1 MRIGI
6 DCRLWNQTGVG
17 RYIRNLVV
25 NLAEIDRANDYVLF
39 VRKEDLESVKL
50 CVSNQNWRIVAAD
63 IRWHSIEEQIKFSG
77 ILDKEKLDLVH
88 FPYFSIPLFYNK
100 PYVLTIHDLIIH
112 HFPTGKAST
121 LFPVFYYLKFYSYKF
136 LMYSAAKKAKKI
148 IAPSISTK
156 EEIIDHLDINSEKV
170 IVTYEAVDEKI
181 SGAKKIE
188 DLPKEY
194 FLYVGNA
201 YPHKNLDR
209 LLEAFSQFSK
219 ENVNV
224 KLVLVGTNDF
234 FYIRLNKNI
243 KKLQLEDKIIVKS
256 EISDAELS
264 YLYKNALGLVTP
276 ALMEGFGLPVLEA
289 LKSKCLV
296 ICSDI
301 PAFKELSRGSALYFN
316 PYEVSSIKDRLKY
329 AYENHGKE
337 EIKEII
343 KKGYELSEKFSW
355 KKMASETLKVYESSI
370 GLRQS

>member
-1 MRIGI
+1 M
-6 DCRLWNQTGVG
+6 
-17 RYIRNLVV
+17 V
-25 NLAEIDRANDYVLF
+25 NLAEIDRTNEYVLF
-39 VRKEDLESVKL
+39 VRKEDLERVKL
-50 CVSNQNWRIVAAD
+50 CVSNSNWKIVIAN
-63 IRWHSIEEQIKFSG
+63 IRWHSIKEQIKFSG

-112 HFPTGKAST
+112 HFSTGKAST
-121 LFPVFYYLKFYSYKF
+121 LFPLFYYLKFYSYKF

-156 EEIIDHLDINSEKV
+156 EEIIDHLDISSEKV

-234 FYIRLNKNI
+234 FYIRLRENI
-243 KKLQLEDKIIVKS
+243 NKLQLENKIIVKS
-256 EISDAELS
+256 GVSDAELS

-301 PAFKELSRGSALYFN
+301 PAFKELSRGNALYFN
-316 PYEVSSIKDRLKY
+316 PYEASSIKDKLKY

-337 EIKEII
+337 EIKGII
-343 KKGYELSEKFSW
+343 KKGYDLSEKFSW